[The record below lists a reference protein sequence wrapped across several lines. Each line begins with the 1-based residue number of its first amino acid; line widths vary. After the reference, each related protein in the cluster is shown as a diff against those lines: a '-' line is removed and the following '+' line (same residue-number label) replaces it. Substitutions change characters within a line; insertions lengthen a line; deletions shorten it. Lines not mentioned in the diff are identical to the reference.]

1 MSSIKPQI
9 KCISPLNLI
18 VLRIQLQCIWS
29 WKMIKILIVFT
40 LIYLRLKSN
49 AWVWVFFGGG
59 VVILKTFL
67 KIWLQKIKKKMTIQF
82 QQLYLKVYKSVL
94 IFTALFT
101 MDWIST
107 SIKNEKS
114 QQRFLILKVNIYTFL
129 YIYCWCKAKY
139 VQSILTLVSFFFQ
152 L

>member
-1 MSSIKPQI
+1 
-9 KCISPLNLI
+9 
-18 VLRIQLQCIWS
+18 
-29 WKMIKILIVFT
+29 
-40 LIYLRLKSN
+40 
-49 AWVWVFFGGG
+49 
-59 VVILKTFL
+59 
-67 KIWLQKIKKKMTIQF
+67 MTIQF

-139 VQSILTLVSFFFQ
+139 VQSILTLVSFFFSCSFWNMHSKPIQ
-152 L
+152 ADQEATEVDGRPKCGNDVINNGSYSMCQRARQNTYGSSQGV